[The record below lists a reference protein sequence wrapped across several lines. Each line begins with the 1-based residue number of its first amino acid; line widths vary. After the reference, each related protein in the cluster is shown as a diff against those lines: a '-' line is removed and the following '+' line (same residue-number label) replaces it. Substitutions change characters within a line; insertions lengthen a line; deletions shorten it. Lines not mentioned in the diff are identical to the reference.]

1 MAKTKKEMD
10 WVVRQVMNDVSAPV
24 AFHQAYALLRTL
36 QEIPKGNQVMA
47 LGVAF
52 HLICQRYNV
61 QPQDIFAQ
69 TGRRIKNGLS
79 EGRGEHIRAIQQ
91 YIKGE
96 IG

>member
-1 MAKTKKEMD
+1 MNRKEMD
-10 WVVRQVMNDVSAPV
+10 WTVRQVMNDTSAPV
-24 AFHQAYALLRTL
+24 ACKHAFSLLRTL
-36 QEIPKGNQVMA
+36 QDIPKGNQVMA

-61 QPQDIFAQ
+61 KPHDIFAQ
-69 TGRRIKNGLS
+69 TGRRIKDGLS
-79 EGRGEHIRAIQQ
+79 EGRGEHVRAIQE